1 MLPSNRKSR
10 FIVTLALIFFSI
22 FQLKAQT
29 DSLHLNP
36 ISIDTTNI
44 KSGDY
49 LSSQYKP
56 QHITNLATA
65 VNETSGLLF
74 LNGEIWTNNDSGNKP
89 EIYQID
95 SANGNILRT
104 VLIRNSM
111 NTDWESITQDDANV
125 YIGDFGNNGGK
136 RTDLHILKISKNDL
150 QNPVNDTLQA
160 GFIHFSYP
168 DQTDFATAFN
178 KNNFDCE
185 AFFYHNDSLH
195 LFSKNWLDQK
205 TKHYV
210 LPVDTGNYKARLAE
224 QFNADGLI
232 TDASINAKGNVV
244 LLGYKNTKG
253 KQYTCFAWLFSDSER
268 PLYFGGTT
276 KRVELGS
283 ALHLGQTEGI
293 VLKNDNSGWISSE
306 SIRVGWI
313 HKPAKLFSFDFGE
326 YFDFGE

>member
-1 MLPSNRKSR
+1 MPESNRKLR
-10 FIVTLALIFFSI
+10 FIFTFILIFFS
-22 FQLKAQT
+22 FLQLGAQT
-29 DSLHLNP
+29 DSLRLNP
-36 ISIDTTNI
+36 INDDTTNI

-49 LSSQYKP
+49 LSAQYKP

-74 LNGEIWTNNDSGNKP
+74 LNGEMWTINDSGNKP
-89 EIYQID
+89 EIYQVD
-95 SANGNILRT
+95 SANGNIIRT
-104 VLIRNSM
+104 VVILNSI
-111 NTDWESITQDDANV
+111 NTDWESITQDDSNV

-136 RTDLHILKISKNDL
+136 RTDLHILKISKKDL
-150 QNPVNDTLQA
+150 QNPEKDTVRA
-160 GFIHFSYP
+160 GFIRFSYP

-178 KNNFDCE
+178 NTNFDCE

-195 LFSKNWLDQK
+195 LFSKNWLDQR
-205 TKHYV
+205 TKHYA
-210 LPVDTGNYKARLAE
+210 LPVDTGNYNARLAE
-224 QFNADGLI
+224 QFNAEGLI
-232 TDASINAKGNVV
+232 TDASVNAKGNVV

-253 KQYTCFAWLFSDSER
+253 KQYACFAWLFSDFEKS
-268 PLYFGGTT
+268 LYFEGNI

-313 HKPAKLFSFDFGE
+313 HKPAKLFGFDFGE
-326 YFDFGE
+326 YFDF